1 MPRDSAAL
9 LDIVKAARLVIEF
22 TGGMDQ
28 DTFLQDA
35 KTQSAVLHQLLILG
49 EAVKRLS
56 GEFRASHPAIPW
68 ALIAGMRDTLI
79 HEYNAVDLYEV
90 WRTAQR
96 DVPELLRYVEALIPV
111 DEGEGL
117 ATEV

>member
-9 LDIVKAARLVIEF
+9 LDIARAARLVIEF
-22 TGGMDQ
+22 TEGTDQ
-28 DTFLQDA
+28 DTFLKDA

-56 GEFRASHPAIPW
+56 GEFRAGHPAIPW

-79 HEYNAVDLYEV
+79 HEYNEVDLNEV

-96 DVPELLRYVEALIPV
+96 DVPDLLRYVESLPPAE
-111 DEGEGL
+111 EG
-117 ATEV
+117 

>member
-9 LDIVKAARLVIEF
+9 LDIARAARLLIEF
-22 TGGMDQ
+22 IGGMDR
-28 DTFLQDA
+28 DTFLKDA

-49 EAVKRLS
+49 ESVKRLS
-56 GEFRASHPAIPW
+56 GEFRAGHPAIPW

-79 HEYNAVDLYEV
+79 HEYNEVDLNEV

-96 DVPELLRYVEALIPV
+96 DVPDLLRYVVSLLPA
-111 DEGEGL
+111 DEG
-117 ATEV
+117 